1 VPVVLPDACQEAV
14 EVGTGELPVEGPGGG
29 VVVLLEGED
38 LGGELIEV
46 LEVVRGEELALDD
59 GEVDLVG

>member
-1 VPVVLPDACQEAV
+1 
-14 EVGTGELPVEGPGGG
+14 
-29 VVVLLEGED
+29 VLLVGED
-38 LGGELIEV
+38 LGGELAGI